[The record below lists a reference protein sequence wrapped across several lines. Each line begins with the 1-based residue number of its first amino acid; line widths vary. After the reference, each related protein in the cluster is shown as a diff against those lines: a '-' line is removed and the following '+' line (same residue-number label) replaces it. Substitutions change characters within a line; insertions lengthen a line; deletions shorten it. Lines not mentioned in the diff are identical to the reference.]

1 LSPELITGLL
11 FGSLILFLVL
21 GLPLVFVLGGV
32 AVVFTYFLWGHE
44 ALYMVATRTF
54 TSATSYVLLAIPMF
68 IFMGNMLLKSGIAD
82 DLYRMMYHWLGRLR
96 GGLAMGTVGVC
107 TIFAAMV
114 GVSGAATVTMGL
126 IALPSMLKRNYDKS
140 IAVGCIAAG
149 GALGILIPPS
159 VLMIA
164 LALFANIS
172 VGRLFAGGVFSGL
185 LLSFL
190 FCIYI
195 GVRSLWQPRLCPP
208 VPPEERLPLRKK
220 FALLRSVILPILLV
234 TAVMGSIF
242 AGAATPTEASGV
254 GALGSIICALV
265 YRRLT
270 WQNLRETCYSTLQL
284 SCMVMWII
292 FAASC
297 FTALYTATDAPQLA
311 EALLMAVPGGRWGTI
326 VATQVIFLILGML
339 LDPLGIMMICT
350 PIFFPIVVS
359 LGFDPVWFGVLF
371 VINMEMGFLTP
382 PFGFNLFYLKA
393 IVPKDITMGDI
404 YRSII
409 PFVILQGFGL
419 VLCMIFPQ
427 IILWLPNLVLG
438 Y

>member
-1 LSPELITGLL
+1 MSLELITGLL

-32 AVVFTYFLWGHE
+32 AVVFTYFLWGPE

-82 DLYRMMYHWLGRLR
+82 DLYSMMYHWIGWLR

-114 GVSGAATVTMGL
+114 GISGAATVTMGL

-164 LALFANIS
+164 LSLFANIS

-185 LLSFL
+185 LLSLL
-190 FCIYI
+190 FVTYI
-195 GVRSLWQPRLCPP
+195 GARSLWQPHLCPAI
-208 VPPEERLPLRKK
+208 PPEERVAFRRK
-220 FALLRSVILPILLV
+220 FVLLRSVILPILLI

-242 AGAATPTEASGV
+242 SGVATPTEASGV

-270 WQNLRETCYSTLQL
+270 WQNLREACYSTLQL

-292 FAASC
+292 FGASC
-297 FTALYTATDAPQLA
+297 FTALYAATGATQLA
-311 EALLMAVPGGRWGTI
+311 EEMLTALPGGRWGPI
-326 VATQVIFLILGML
+326 IGMQVIFLILGMF
-339 LDPLGIMMICT
+339 LDPLGIMMICA
-350 PIFFPIVVS
+350 PIFFPIIVS
-359 LGFDPVWFGVLF
+359 LGFDPIWFGVLF

-382 PFGFNLFYLKA
+382 PFGFNLFYLKG

-409 PFVILQGFGL
+409 PFVILQGLGL

-427 IILWLPNLVLG
+427 IVMFLPNLVFG
-438 Y
+438 T